1 MKQSFVH
8 SLSRLVA
15 AVLLL
20 ALPALAAENQELERA
35 KSHFRAGRIDEAV
48 ALLEKLIST
57 STLSKADRVE
67 AWEFLAFC
75 NVAKQNEERVQTSF
89 TEILKLDAAYE
100 PRDSYLSHPAV
111 MRGWA
116 TARKEVLGNYWQL
129 TTETGIKTVAI
140 LDFDNN
146 SINDVDK
153 LANLGKGL
161 ADIVITDLAAL
172 TKIKVVER
180 ERIQFITEEIQR
192 SEATVQG
199 QPLVNPEFA
208 VRLGKL
214 LGAQSVLIGS
224 YMKIDKKLRIDV
236 RLVKTETSEII
247 KTDFVEGASDEV
259 LNLAKKLAIK
269 ISENLEVAVNKVD
282 EERIDRLQHK
292 EIPLEAAMAYSEALN
307 MLDQERY
314 NDARSMLA
322 KALKL
327 APSFKMAQDK
337 LMLLHTFQKS

>member
-8 SLSRLVA
+8 SLSRLLA
-15 AVLLL
+15 AALLF

-57 STLSKADRVE
+57 STLSKPDRVE

-89 TEILKLDAAYE
+89 AEILKLDAAYE
-100 PRDSYLSHPAV
+100 PRDAYLSHPAV

-129 TTETGIKTVAI
+129 TSEAGIKTVAI

-146 SINDVDK
+146 SINDADK

-172 TKIKVVER
+172 TKLKVVER

-247 KTDFVEGASDEV
+247 KTDHVEGSPAEV

-282 EERIDRLQHK
+282 EERIDRLQQK

-314 NDARSMLA
+314 HDARTMLA
-322 KALKL
+322 RALKL

>member
-8 SLSRLVA
+8 SLNRLLA
-15 AVLLL
+15 AALLL

-35 KSHFRAGRIDEAV
+35 KSHFRAGHIDQAV

-57 STLSKADRVE
+57 STLSKPDRVE

-129 TTETGIKTVAI
+129 TTESGIKTVAI

-146 SINDVDK
+146 SINDADK

-161 ADIVITDLAAL
+161 ADIVITDLSAL
-172 TKIKVVER
+172 TKLKVVER

-208 VRLGKL
+208 VRVGKL
-214 LGAQSVLIGS
+214 LGAQSVLLGS
-224 YMKIDKKLRIDV
+224 YMKIDV

-247 KTDFVEGASDEV
+247 KTDFVEGSPDEV

-269 ISENLEVAVNKVD
+269 ISENLDIAVNKVD
-282 EERIDRLQHK
+282 EERIERLQHK

-307 MLDQERY
+307 LLDQERY
-314 NDARSMLA
+314 NDARTMLG
-322 KALKL
+322 KALQL

-337 LMLLHTFQKS
+337 LTILHMFQKS